1 MLLPGRSD
9 PVRFATANTHLAD
22 ASKTGKRHKMTTK
35 LSAPVWAFAVA
46 TVLGTLATPASAQ
59 TVSDVYV
66 APSTAFTVGPRNQDG
81 RIAPDFR
88 GDSRA
93 FYYGGARGY
102 SNPIASPHSAAGTG
116 GGEGGDSGSGGQI
129 EGPRQ

>member
-1 MLLPGRSD
+1 
-9 PVRFATANTHLAD
+9 
-22 ASKTGKRHKMTTK
+22 MTNK
-35 LSAPVWAFAVA
+35 LSAPAWAFAVA
-46 TVLGTLATPASAQ
+46 TVIGTLATPASAQ
-59 TVSDVYV
+59 SVYEDAYA

-81 RIAPDFR
+81 RVAPDFR

-102 SNPIASPHSAAGTG
+102 ANPIASPHSAAGTG

-129 EGPRQ
+129 EGARE

>member
-1 MLLPGRSD
+1 
-9 PVRFATANTHLAD
+9 
-22 ASKTGKRHKMTTK
+22 MTSK
-35 LSAPVWAFAVA
+35 LSAPLRVFAV
-46 TVLGTLATPASAQ
+46 VLGLGTMASPALAQ
-59 TVSDVYV
+59 TVFDDAYA

-81 RIAPDFR
+81 RVAPEFR

-129 EGPRQ
+129 EGLRQ